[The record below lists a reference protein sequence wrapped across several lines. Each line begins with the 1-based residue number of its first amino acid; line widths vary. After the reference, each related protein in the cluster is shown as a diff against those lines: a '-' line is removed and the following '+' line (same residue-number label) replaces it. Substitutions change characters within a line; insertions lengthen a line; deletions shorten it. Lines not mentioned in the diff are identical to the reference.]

1 MIRPN
6 RCTLLLVDDS
16 AEDRA
21 VYRRHLETNRECLY
35 RILEAETG
43 EQALK
48 LAAERRPDCIL
59 LDYRL
64 PDADGLAVL
73 TALTRQ
79 SVEDPYAIVML
90 TGAGEVSVA
99 VQALKGGAL
108 DYLDKNNV
116 NADQLHRSI
125 QYAMG
130 HTALRRELNNQRLW
144 SRALLRSISEAV
156 IAGDANGRISFMN
169 GAAETLTGWP
179 AEMAV
184 GQAIEKVYSVV
195 NQDTRQPVNLAHAAG
210 RQASTLDQPL
220 LFVGRGGREVPVD
233 HSYAPITAAKG
244 EFIGSVIVARDV
256 TRRRQSEA
264 NLRQREERYALAMR
278 ATGDAVWDWDLA
290 TNELWCN
297 ESFEARF
304 GEIGDR
310 PDGRPLAQV
319 HEDDRPRVLAQT
331 RAALARRDQG
341 WTCHYRFQRFDGN
354 YVNVFERAYVVRAAD
369 GQPLRVVAT
378 ILDADDCKAPE
389 SVSHDATELE
399 SIGGLAREL
408 RDAIEL
414 ARVAGRGGH
423 SVERTLGYVTQLAD
437 RLLHHMHHH
446 TAIALSDIET
456 TNSSA
461 TDSAASP
468 NESGD
473 GSPLRVAPDVRRG
486 AS

>member
-1 MIRPN
+1 MTRPN

-21 VYRRHLETNRECLY
+21 VYRRHLEQNRECLY
-35 RILEAETG
+35 RIVEAETG

-48 LAAERRPDCIL
+48 TAAERRPDCIL

-90 TGAGEVSVA
+90 TGAGEVTVA

-116 NADQLHRSI
+116 SADQLHRSI

-184 GQAIEKVYSVV
+184 GQAIDKVYNVV
-195 NQDTRQPVNLAHAAG
+195 NQDTRQPVNLAHAPG

-220 LFVGRGGREVPVD
+220 LFVGRGGREIPVD

-278 ATGDAVWDWDLA
+278 ATGDAVWDWELA

-304 GEIGDR
+304 GEAGDR
-310 PDGRPLAQV
+310 PDGRPVALM

-341 WTCHYRFQRFDGN
+341 WTCHYRFRRADGN
-354 YVNVFERAYVVRAAD
+354 FVNVFERAYIVRAAD
-369 GQPLRVVAT
+369 GQPLRVVAA
-378 ILDADDCKAPE
+378 ILDVDDCKAPD
-389 SVSHDATELE
+389 SLNHGAVELE
-399 SIGGLAREL
+399 SISTLAQEL
-408 RDAIEL
+408 RDAVEL

-423 SVERTLGYVTQLAD
+423 SIERTLGYVTLLAD
-437 RLLHHMHHH
+437 RLVRHMSHH
-446 TAIALSDIET
+446 TAIALSD
-456 TNSSA
+456 SA
-461 TDSAASP
+461 TGDSSTGDGAVPP
-468 NESGD
+468 NEPS
-473 GSPLRVAPDVRRG
+473 G
-486 AS
+486 ASSPRHAERDGAS